1 MASDQWLSLPDAR
14 RALLQQARP
23 VHEIQECPVVNAL
36 GRVVA
41 ADIYAPINVPPQTVS
56 AMDGYALAPGATD
69 SIDTFETVVTILAG
83 QDVSAITLQPGQAA
97 RIMTGAGIPA
107 GADRVVMQEN
117 TTQSENTVQ
126 VSPLPGPGE
135 NIRAKG
141 NDIACNELV
150 VSAGVRL
157 KPAHLMLLSSLGI
170 AHIRVYRKLNVALLA
185 TGDELKHPGDS
196 LSPGQ
201 IYNSNSVGIAALLQP
216 YDVNLTDLGIV
227 PDNPEKLSQAF
238 KDALATADILI
249 SSGGVSVGEADHV
262 KTVLQNLGQV
272 GFWKVAMKPGKPFA
286 FGHLD
291 KCLFCGVPGNPV
303 SAYVT
308 TEQLVVPLIQYIQGE
323 EPLPVPLVIDAKL
336 TADVRHRPG
345 RAEFVRARL
354 TQDTHGHWQV
364 MPLPKQS
371 SGVMT
376 TVTQAN
382 AYLLVPAQSQGLACN
397 SIVSV
402 QPFDLHSNW
411 SSSAS

>member
-1 MASDQWLSLPDAR
+1 MASEQWLSLPDAR

-23 VHEIQECPVVNAL
+23 VAEVQNCPVVHAL
-36 GRVVA
+36 GRIVA
-41 ADIYAPINVPPQTVS
+41 ENIYAPINVPPLAVS
-56 AMDGYALAPGATD
+56 AMDGYALAPGAVNPTN
-69 SIDTFETVVTILAG
+69 TFEIVVTILAG
-83 QDVSAITLQPGQAA
+83 QDVSTIQLKPGQAA
-97 RIMTGAGIPA
+97 RIMTGAGIPD

-117 TTQSENTVQ
+117 TTQSANTVQ
-126 VSPLPGPGE
+126 VGPLPGPGE

-141 NDIACNELV
+141 NDIACNEQV

-185 TGDELKHPGDS
+185 TGDELRYPGDS

-216 YDVNLTDLGIV
+216 YDVNLIDLGIV
-227 PDNPEKLSQAF
+227 ADKPEALKQIF
-238 KDALATADILI
+238 KDAMACADILI

-262 KTVLQNLGQV
+262 KSVLQNLGRV

-291 KCLFCGVPGNPV
+291 TCLFCGVPGNPV

-308 TEQLVVPLIQYIQGE
+308 TEQLVVPLIQHIQGE
-323 EPLPVPLVIDAKL
+323 QHLPEPLIIEATL
-336 TADVRHRPG
+336 TAEVRHRPG
-345 RAEFVRARL
+345 RAEFVRAQL
-354 TQDTHGHWQV
+354 AQDAHGRWQV
-364 MPLPKQS
+364 APLPKQS

-376 TVTQAN
+376 TVTRAN
-382 AYLLVPAQSQGLACN
+382 AYLLVPADSHGLACN
-397 SIVSV
+397 TLVSV

-411 SSSAS
+411 SPSAS